1 MAYLNHFTN
10 QEVASNLFEVFFT
23 FSRSGI
29 LQSDNGQNSKHIGG
43 VEACHVYPQ
52 IEGVVER
59 LNDKLAIW
67 IVQETTGQSPL
78 KVTFGEGPPI
88 GMESFILPKSSSTF
102 IVDAAKQMNKLKD
115 F

>member
-1 MAYLNHFTN
+1 MRLKF
-10 QEVASNLFEVFFT
+10 V
-23 FSRSGI
+23 
-29 LQSDNGQNSKHIGG
+29 LQW
-43 VEACHVYPQ
+43 Q
-52 IEGVVER
+52 INVS
-59 LNDKLAIW
+59 
-67 IVQETTGQSPL
+67 VQETTGQSPL

>member
-1 MAYLNHFTN
+1 MSLLNF
-10 QEVASNLFEVFFT
+10 QIIPDEVASNLFEVFFT

-67 IVQETTGQSPL
+67 
-78 KVTFGEGPPI
+78 
-88 GMESFILPKSSSTF
+88 M
-102 IVDAAKQMNKLKD
+102 
-115 F
+115 